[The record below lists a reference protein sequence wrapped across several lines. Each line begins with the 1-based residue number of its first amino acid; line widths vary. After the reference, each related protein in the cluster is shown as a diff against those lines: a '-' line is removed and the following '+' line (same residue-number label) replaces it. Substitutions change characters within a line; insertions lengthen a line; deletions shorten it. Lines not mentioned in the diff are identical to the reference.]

1 MSETTEVS
9 TRPQTAVDFPAR
21 AEFEL
26 ALRQAKVYAAST
38 IVPKEYQDNLPN
50 CLVALNM
57 AKRIGADPL
66 QVLQNLYIVHGRPGW
81 SAQFLIAT
89 FNQCGK
95 FSALRF
101 EWQGK
106 QGQKDWGCRAYATEK
121 ATGER
126 IEGAWITWGMVE
138 AEGWN
143 KKAGSKWLTM
153 PSQMFMYRAAAWL
166 VRTHAPELAMG
177 LQTVEEVGDV
187 IDVTPEPA
195 ARQASGIDALK
206 AAVQKVVEPAPAP
219 AASEPEQGAPTY
231 AEIADIIAKSDG
243 NAEAIDAALCL
254 IHPGIPEEQRAEL
267 AQMAKDARA
276 A

>member
-1 MSETTEVS
+1 MSEATEVS
-9 TRPQTAVDFPAR
+9 TRPQTAIDFPAR

-89 FNQCGK
+89 FNQCGR
-95 FSALRF
+95 FTAIRF

-106 QGQKDWGCRAYATEK
+106 PGEKDYGCRAYATEK
-121 ATGER
+121 KTGEK
-126 IEGAWITWGMVE
+126 IVGAWTTWALVR
-138 AEGWN
+138 AEKWDE
-143 KKAGSKWLTM
+143 KQGSTWMTM
-153 PSQMFMYRAAAWL
+153 PDQMFMYRAAAWL

-177 LQTVEEVGDV
+177 LQTAEEIGDV
-187 IDVTPEPA
+187 IDVTPTAETEVK
-195 ARQASGIDALK
+195 SGIERMRAD
-206 AAVQKVVEPAPAP
+206 VRKVVEQPSPSSDA
-219 AASEPEQGAPTY
+219 APTFAAI
-231 AEIADIIAKSDG
+231 AEVINRATGGDDL
-243 NAEAIDAALCL
+243 DTALSM
-254 IHPGIPEEQRAEL
+254 IHPGLPEDQRAEL
-267 AQMAKDARA
+267 AEMAKVRRGELA
-276 A
+276 